1 MAATEIQEVLN
12 AWSPYLESVTDWQEL
27 IEGVIP
33 KSTGCGPVYEIDNP
47 IPNRPNESFAIAD
60 MRDIAVTEPHYHPN
74 GEYEIY
80 VVLAGVGKIVNG
92 GTLHEVV
99 KGSVV
104 ATPPDTTHFTIPE
117 EGLVLAVINTPP
129 FNPNNY
135 VPITETDE
143 SVKFDKGQFKLLT
156 TGSN

>member
-74 GEYEIY
+74 
-80 VVLAGVGKIVNG
+80 
-92 GTLHEVV
+92 
-99 KGSVV
+99 
-104 ATPPDTTHFTIPE
+104 
-117 EGLVLAVINTPP
+117 
-129 FNPNNY
+129 
-135 VPITETDE
+135 
-143 SVKFDKGQFKLLT
+143 
-156 TGSN
+156 